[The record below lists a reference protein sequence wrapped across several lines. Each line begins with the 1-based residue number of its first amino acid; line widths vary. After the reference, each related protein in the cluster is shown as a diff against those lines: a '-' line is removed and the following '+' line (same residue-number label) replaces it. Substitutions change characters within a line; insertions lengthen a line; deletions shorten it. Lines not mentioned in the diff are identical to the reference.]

1 MHWKGRRKRPPPE
14 LRQLFNNRAVARW
27 PPETIR
33 LMVEDQSQQDPK
45 LQVEAAREAFE
56 REFERFASFAE
67 NSGTLSEL
75 DLSSAE
81 AEQRAIT
88 DLRTRHLGKKSALAA
103 AKKMIGRFAPNE
115 RAIFGQLV
123 QQNEAEITAKI
134 EQAEQ
139 AFRGHVESAR
149 TAREAID
156 VTLPGRRPRRGHLH
170 PITIVRERIE
180 DIFVSLGYAIEDGRE
195 IETDFYNFDA
205 LNIPESHPA
214 RASQDTFYTTDGF
227 ALRSQTSTVQ
237 IHAMQ
242 RRGAP
247 LRMIAPGRV
256 FRRDTPDPTH
266 NPMFFQV
273 EGLCVDRGIS
283 MAHLKG
289 TVAEFL
295 RRMFGAQTVTRFR
308 PSYFP
313 FTEPSAEFDFSCFKC
328 GGAGCRICKS
338 SGWIELGGSGMVHPN
353 VLRGAGVDPE
363 EFSGFAFGL
372 GIDRMVAL
380 MYGLDDIRLLF
391 ENDVRFLEQFD

>member
-1 MHWKGRRKRPPPE
+1 MTNSKSPE
-14 LRQLFNNRAVARW
+14 DPRA
-27 PPETIR
+27 
-33 LMVEDQSQQDPK
+33 
-45 LQVEAAREAFE
+45 QVETARRAFE
-56 REFERFASFAE
+56 QEFERFVRLTDTSVPA
-67 NSGTLSEL
+67 LSL
-75 DLSSAE
+75 ADAE
-81 AEQRAIT
+81 AEQKALA
-88 DLRTRHLGKKSALAA
+88 DLRTRHMGKKSALAA
-103 AKKMIGRFAPNE
+103 CKKLIGKVAADE
-115 RAIFGQLV
+115 RAAFGQLV
-123 QQNEAEITAKI
+123 QQAEAEITQRVTTAD
-134 EQAEQ
+134 ETLSSLLQ
-139 AFRGHVESAR
+139 SAH
-149 TAREAID
+149 RERDRID
-156 VTLPGRRPRRGHLH
+156 VTLPGRRPRQGHIH
-170 PITIVRERIE
+170 PITRMRERIE
-180 DIFVSLGYAIEDGRE
+180 DIFVSLGYAIEDDRE

-205 LNIPESHPA
+205 LNIPANHPA
-214 RASQDTFYTTDGF
+214 RAPQDTFYTTEGF

-273 EGLCVDRGIS
+273 EGLCVDRGIT

-328 GGAGCRICKS
+328 GGAGCRICKQ

-353 VLRGAGVDPE
+353 VLRIAGVDPE
-363 EFSGFAFGL
+363 IYSGFAFGL
-372 GIDRMVAL
+372 GIDRMCAL
-380 MYGLDDIRLLF
+380 MYELDDIRLLF
-391 ENDVRFLEQFD
+391 ENDLRFLEQFD

>member
-1 MHWKGRRKRPPPE
+1 M
-14 LRQLFNNRAVARW
+14 A
-27 PPETIR
+27 ET
-33 LMVEDQSQQDPK
+33 QSQQDPAAQIK
-45 LQVEAAREAFE
+45 AARKAFE
-56 REFERFASFAE
+56 QEFERFARFTGEPDSWIGMDPDQA
-67 NSGTLSEL
+67 TL
-75 DLSSAE
+75 
-81 AEQRAIT
+81 EQRE
-88 DLRTRHLGKKSALAA
+88 LNELKTRHLGKKSSLAA
-103 AKKMIGRFAPNE
+103 CKKLIGRVAE
-115 RAIFGQLV
+115 KDRAVFGQLV
-123 QQNEAEITAKI
+123 QQTEVEILREIETTERNLNSYIEAGRI
-134 EQAEQ
+134 E
-139 AFRGHVESAR
+139 RES
-149 TAREAID
+149 ID
-156 VTLPGRRPRRGHLH
+156 VTLPGRRTRQGHLH
-170 PITIVRERIE
+170 PITLLRERVE
-180 DIFVSLGYAIEDGRE
+180 DIFVALGYAIEDDRE
-195 IETDFYNFDA
+195 IETDFYNFEA
-205 LNIPESHPA
+205 LNIPENHPA

-273 EGLCVDRGIS
+273 EGLCVERGIS

-289 TVAEFL
+289 TVGEFL
-295 RRMFGAQTVTRFR
+295 RRMFGPKTITRFR

-328 GGAGCRICKS
+328 GGQGCRICKQ

-353 VLRGAGVDPE
+353 VLRAAGVDPE

-372 GIDRMVAL
+372 GIDRMCAL

-391 ENDVRFLEQFD
+391 ENDVRFLEQFE